1 MKLWQPTPA
10 ALWQGRDDSA
20 EAANALRL
28 FQTIVRAERF
38 EPEMLAGD
46 IALLGFACDEGVRR
60 NKGRTGAERGP
71 ETLRRALANMASHD
85 GHDRCVDMGT
95 IHVADDALEAAQQ
108 ALREAAS
115 VRWSSAA
122 VMRRPS
128 ATAPGFWTR
137 FPGRR
142 SALLILTRI
151 WIYVSPTGPAPVR
164 HSVSWRWPAKRSGAL
179 FITPASA

>member
-38 EPEMLAGD
+38 EPEKLAGE

-60 NKGRTGAERGP
+60 NKGRTGAEMGP

-85 GHDRCVDMGT
+85 GHDRCVDIGT
-95 IHVADDALEAAQQ
+95 IHVVED
-108 ALREAAS
+108 RKS
-115 VRWSSAA
+115 V
-122 VMRRPS
+122 V
-128 ATAPGFWTR
+128 
-137 FPGRR
+137 
-142 SALLILTRI
+142 
-151 WIYVSPTGPAPVR
+151 
-164 HSVSWRWPAKRSGAL
+164 
-179 FITPASA
+179 